1 MKYYA
6 AFLRMQNPSKSQDLR
21 PKHIEFLDRGG
32 KEGKIYARGRF
43 ADGAGGLVIYKAE
56 SLEEARKLAESDP
69 YISSGARSLEL
80 HEWDMKL
87 AQ

>member
-6 AFLRMQNPSKSQDLR
+6 AFLGMQDPSKSQDLR
-21 PKHIEFLDRGG
+21 PQHIAFLDQGG
-32 KEGKIYARGRF
+32 KEGKIFARGRF
-43 ADGAGGLVIYKAE
+43 ADGTGGLVIYKAE

-87 AQ
+87 SQ